1 LIEKTS
7 PVEYLYVKAL
17 IKKIIKSKNV
27 YNIFPES
34 GIIFIHIPKTGGT
47 SVKKL
52 LLNLK
57 NPELSF
63 YDKVKYYYFEEIKR
77 KNLLSRHGK
86 AVEYLNFFENDIW
99 RDSLKFTCVRNPWDL
114 MVSSYHW
121 WIQHGHKFSKL
132 NKMYTDI
139 SKMSFN
145 EYMHSKYGKE
155 MINECS
161 GNAQDWFL
169 NDSKKIIVDGVI
181 KLENFNFEFKEL
193 LDKSNKKLNGDINL
207 SKENTTIREKYQT
220 YYNENTKQIIN
231 DRFKFLIEYCNYK
244 FD

>member
-1 LIEKTS
+1 MN
-7 PVEYLYVKAL
+7 YLLLKAFL
-17 IKKIIKSKNV
+17 KKIIKSHNV

-63 YDKVKYYYFEEIKR
+63 YDKVKYYYYEEIKR
-77 KNLLSRHGK
+77 KKLLSRHGK
-86 AVEYLNFFENDIW
+86 AIEYFNFFESDLWSN
-99 RDSLKFTCVRNPWDL
+99 SLKFTCVRNPWDL

-121 WIQHGHKFSKL
+121 WIQHGQKFSKL
-132 NKMYTDI
+132 NLMYNDI

-145 EYMHSKYGKE
+145 EFMNSKYGKE
-155 MINECS
+155 MINECN

-169 NDSKKIIVDGVI
+169 DNSKKIIVDGII

-193 LDKSNKKLNGDINL
+193 LDKSKKSFHGNIDL
-207 SKENTTIREKYQT
+207 SKENTTIRENYQK
-220 YYNENTKQIIN
+220 YYNKETKQIIK
-231 DRFKFLIEYCNYK
+231 DRFKYLIEYCNYK

>member
-1 LIEKTS
+1 MN
-7 PVEYLYVKAL
+7 YLFLKAFL
-17 IKKIIKSKNV
+17 KKIIKSHNV

-63 YDKVKYYYFEEIKR
+63 YDKVKYYYYEEIKR
-77 KNLLSRHGK
+77 KKLLSRHGK
-86 AVEYLNFFENDIW
+86 AIEYFNFFESDLWSN
-99 RDSLKFTCVRNPWDL
+99 SLKFTCVRNPWDL

-121 WIQHGHKFSKL
+121 WIQHGQKFSKL
-132 NKMYTDI
+132 NLMYNDI

-145 EYMHSKYGKE
+145 EFMNSKYGKE
-155 MINECS
+155 MINECN

-169 NDSKKIIVDGVI
+169 DNSKKIIVDGII

-193 LDKSNKKLNGDINL
+193 LDKSKKKFHGNIDL
-207 SKENTTIREKYQT
+207 SKENTTIRENYQK
-220 YYNENTKQIIN
+220 YYNKETKQIIK
-231 DRFKFLIEYCNYK
+231 DRFKYLIEYCNYK

>member
-1 LIEKTS
+1 MNNL
-7 PVEYLYVKAL
+7 LLKAFL
-17 IKKIIKSKNV
+17 KKITKSQNV

-63 YDKVKYYYFEEIKR
+63 YEKVKYYYYEEIKR
-77 KNLLSRHGK
+77 KKLLSRHGK
-86 AVEYLNFFENDIW
+86 AIEYFNFFESDLWSN
-99 RDSLKFTCVRNPWDL
+99 SLKFTCVRNPWDL

-121 WIQHGHKFSKL
+121 WIQHGQKFSKL
-132 NKMYTDI
+132 NLMYNDI

-145 EYMHSKYGKE
+145 KFMNSKYGKE
-155 MINECS
+155 MINECN

-169 NDSKKIIVDGVI
+169 DNSKKIIVDGII

-193 LDKSNKKLNGDINL
+193 LDKSKKKFHGNIDL
-207 SKENTTIREKYQT
+207 SKENTTIRENYQK
-220 YYNENTKQIIN
+220 YYNKETKQIIK
-231 DRFKFLIEYCNYK
+231 DRFKYLIEYCNYK